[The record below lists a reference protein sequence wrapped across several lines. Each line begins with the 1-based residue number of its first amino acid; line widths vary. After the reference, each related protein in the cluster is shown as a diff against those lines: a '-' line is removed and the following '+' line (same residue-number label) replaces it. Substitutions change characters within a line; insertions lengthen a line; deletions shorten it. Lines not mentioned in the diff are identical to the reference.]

1 MHVRCEEDGCRE
13 FATHGYPGGRRVRCG
28 AHKLAHMVRALL
40 TGALACMVVVQSG
53 SRPRSAGKN
62 EQASVCRI
70 SAACLCAGASR
81 FRLLI
86 LFSAACM
93 CDVCA
98 ICATGMLR
106 CCLLCSHGAQ
116 HASQKLCCA
125 VTSGGA
131 SGMACSF
138 ALCAGHAGGAPNAA
152 RGAGHACSCSCGCP
166 ADALARL
173 PACGAR
179 GHACRRHAKEGVQRV
194 SQSPHAQVCDACG
207 ARRFG
212 VGSPSCPFSR

>member
-1 MHVRCEEDGCRE
+1 MHARCEEDGCRK

-40 TGALACMVVVQSG
+40 TGALACMVFVQSG
-53 SRPRSAGKN
+53 SRPRSAGEN

-81 FRLLI
+81 NRLLI

-93 CDVCA
+93 CD
-98 ICATGMLR
+98 ICATCALRMLR
-106 CCLLCSHGAQ
+106 WCLLCSRGAQ

-125 VTSGGA
+125 VFAGGA
-131 SGMACSF
+131 SGIACSS
-138 ALCAGHAGGAPNAA
+138 ALCAWHAGGAPKAA
-152 RGAGHACSCSCGCP
+152 CGAECACSCSCGCP
-166 ADALARL
+166 ADVLARL

-179 GHACRRHAKEGVQRV
+179 GHAFRRHAEEGMQ
-194 SQSPHAQVCDACG
+194 PYE
-207 ARRFG
+207 
-212 VGSPSCPFSR
+212 